1 MSRSVTGI
9 GTGGRRPAAGGS
21 DRAPIRS
28 RLWPPVAIFYLVTLL
43 AAGVLQ
49 LVAAWTGFDP
59 QAWSLP
65 QFAPAIAVGV
75 VLWIFPSLRGLVAA
89 TFTGRRAGFLRQ
101 LGLVAGTTALVFAG
115 YIGIYAGLGQ
125 RLAVLPLH
133 DLTAPLLMI
142 VPLAFVGACG
152 EELGWR
158 CLLQPLLRRRY
169 STIVASSLVGLLWAV
184 WHVPVFTQGVSIV
197 SAFVIGAVAM
207 SVIMGLAIERGGGHN
222 LLIAATLHALDNLG
236 TLFLAGD
243 DASGDATA
251 SWASALV
258 WALAATAWV
267 LVDRR
272 THRRQI
278 AEPR

>member
-9 GTGGRRPAAGGS
+9 GAGGRRPAAGGP
-21 DRAPIRS
+21 DRAPMEF
-28 RLWPPVAIFYLVTLL
+28 RLWPPVVLFYVLALL

-65 QFAPAIAVGV
+65 QFGPAIAVGV

-89 TFTGRRAGFLRQ
+89 TFTGRRASFLRQ
-101 LGLVAGTTALVFAG
+101 LGLVAGTTALVFVG
-115 YIGIYAGLGQ
+115 YIGIYAVLGQ

-133 DLTAPLLMI
+133 DLTAPLLVI

-169 STIVASSLVGLLWAV
+169 STIVASTVIGLLWAA
-184 WHVPVFTQGVSIV
+184 WHVPIFTQGVSLA
-197 SAFVIGAVAM
+197 SAFVIMAVAM
-207 SVIMGLAIERGGGHN
+207 AVIMGLAIERSGGHN
-222 LLIAATLHALDNLG
+222 LLIAATFHALANLDS
-236 TLFLAGD
+236 LFLEGD
-243 DASGDATA
+243 GNGDGGTD
-251 SWASALV
+251 SWAFALV
-258 WALAATAWV
+258 WALAAAGWI
-267 LVDRR
+267 LADRR
-272 THRRQI
+272 TRRRRI

>member
-9 GTGGRRPAAGGS
+9 GIGGRRPAAGGP
-21 DRAPIRS
+21 DRAPMKF
-28 RLWPPVAIFYLVTLL
+28 RLWPPVVLFYVVALL

-49 LVAAWTGFDP
+49 LVAAWTNFHP

-65 QFAPAIAVGV
+65 QFGPAIAVGV
-75 VLWIFPSLRGLVAA
+75 VLAVFPSLRGLVAA
-89 TFTGRRAGFLRQ
+89 TFTGRRAGLLRQ

-133 DLTAPLLMI
+133 DLTAPLLII

-169 STIVASSLVGLLWAV
+169 STIATSSLVGLLWAV
-184 WHVPVFTQGVSIV
+184 WHVQVFTQGISIV
-197 SAFVIGAVAM
+197 SAFVIWAVAM
-207 SVIMGLAIERGGGHN
+207 SVIMGLAIERSGGHN
-222 LLIAATLHALDNLG
+222 LLIAATLHALTNLG

-243 DASGDATA
+243 DASGDATD
-251 SWASALV
+251 SWAFALV
-258 WALAATAWV
+258 WALAAAGWV
-267 LVDRR
+267 LADARSRR
-272 THRRQI
+272 PIT
-278 AEPR
+278 EPR